1 MGHVYQ
7 HQCISM
13 SFIPNLSKVLLLS
26 ACLCLFYKINFEKRK
41 LVLGH
46 FSHKIPICGQYA

>member
-13 SFIPNLSKVLLLS
+13 SFIPKLNKVLLLS
-26 ACLCLFYKINFEKRK
+26 ACLCLCYKINFEKRK